1 MRKVAVIAAVVVLAA
16 VLLVVV
22 LPRVVSLEAFRP
34 RMLALMEEK
43 TGRKAA
49 FAKVSLSL
57 FPGIGLKITD
67 LSVSGDPGHPDENLL
82 TVPEA
87 EIRVAILPLLTGRV
101 EFGRVILRRP
111 EVAFRVYRDGTHS
124 ATRIADRMAEKK
136 EPAPSAAR
144 EPVSVAIETL
154 SIDEAKLLLFLEGED
169 GKETRWEIDPFTVHL
184 DGVGGRRNDFSIE
197 TRIAG
202 AVQGEIEIAGSITRE
217 SGKAGGPMPVR
228 LVAKG
233 KTFGHSLSVEGTV
246 SAPPGGP
253 EADVTVTFAGI
264 DMGKVAGMFAE
275 PPAWLSKAA
284 PEGVATLQ
292 VKASGNAQTM
302 GFEAEADLTRT
313 GWTVMPGLRKF
324 IDAPCTI
331 VAQGR
336 RFPDLYVLSNAEL
349 HFPPLR
355 VIANASL
362 VPTTG
367 AREWTASARIASLS
381 ELAKNRGG
389 GLSKWAPSGRI
400 TASGKGKRPSSSAA
414 DAWIVSLD
422 LNNVAFRLPEEKVEM
437 ADLDGHAE
445 ITSKTVDFHPIAG
458 LFNGQRFS
466 LRGTVSMGTSPVGQV
481 SLRMPYLDF
490 DALFPPGEEGGKAKE
505 LKQASPAGKEPGKT
519 EFSARG
525 DLAIDAGKIRG
536 LEFKQ
541 LAGSGRY
548 VDRTLF
554 LDSLRARMY
563 GGEATVAGRIGFKP
577 PNPDF
582 RVNATVKNLPVE
594 EILSRKT
601 SLKNFL
607 SGAASLTADIGGGT
621 RDFDDFSRTASGA
634 GSFRVSGG
642 KIKGVDLLG
651 TAAGLSGLA
660 GALSPAQPGPG
671 GGGAMETQF
680 SDLAADFRIEAG
692 KIRTDNLRIVSEK
705 MGLDGKAALGFDR
718 SFEFRGTLTLPKGL
732 SDRARGVGG
741 KFLTGSSGRVEIPLL
756 MSGPVTSPAISLD
769 GEVLGR
775 GIAGGA
781 IRNLLD
787 RPKDRVPSTGTE
799 ATKPPAPPEPE
810 KPLKG
815 LFDMLM
821 PGKK

>member
-1 MRKVAVIAAVVVLAA
+1 MRKVAVVAAVVVIAV
-16 VLLVVV
+16 VLLAIV
-22 LPRVVSLEAFRP
+22 LPMVVSLEAFRP
-34 RMLALMEEK
+34 RMIALMEEK
-43 TGRKAA
+43 TGRKVA
-49 FAKVSLSL
+49 FAKVSFSL
-57 FPGIGLKITD
+57 FPGIGLKITG
-67 LSVSGDPGHPDENLL
+67 LTVSGDTGQPEENLL
-82 TVPEA
+82 SAPET
-87 EIRVAILPLLTGRV
+87 EIRVAILPLLTGKV

-124 ATRIADRMAEKK
+124 ATRMAEGLARQKGA
-136 EPAPSAAR
+136 APSAAR

-154 SIDEAKLLLFLEGED
+154 SIDEAKLHLFLEEED
-169 GKETRWEIDPFTVHL
+169 GKETRWEIDPLTVHL

-202 AVQGEIEIAGSITRE
+202 ALQGEIGIAGSITRE
-217 SGKAGGPMPVR
+217 GGKAGGPMPAR

-233 KTFGHSLSVEGTV
+233 KTFGQPLSMEGTV
-246 SAPPGGP
+246 SAPPGGA
-253 EADVTVTFAGI
+253 EADITVTFARI
-264 DMGKVAGMFAE
+264 DMGKVVGMFAE
-275 PPAWLSKAA
+275 PSAWLAKAA
-284 PEGVATLQ
+284 PEGVATLLI
-292 VKASGNAQTM
+292 KASGNAQTM
-302 GFEAEADLTRT
+302 GFEAEADLTRA

-324 IDAPCTI
+324 IDAPCTV

-336 RFPDLYVLSNAEL
+336 RFTDLYVLSNAEL

-355 VIANASL
+355 VIANALL

-389 GLSKWAPSGRI
+389 GLSRWSPAGRI

-414 DAWIVSLD
+414 DAWNVSLD
-422 LNNVAFRLPEEKVEM
+422 LGNVAFRLPEEKVEM

-445 ITSKTVDFHPIAG
+445 ITSKTVEFHPLAG

-490 DALFPPGEEGGKAKE
+490 DALFPPGEDGGKAKE
-505 LKQASPAGKEPGKT
+505 SKQASPAGKEGEKT

-525 DLAIDAGKIRG
+525 DLTIDAGKIRG
-536 LEFKQ
+536 LEFKE
-541 LAGSGRY
+541 LTWNGRY

-577 PNPDF
+577 PSPDF
-582 RVNATVKNLPVE
+582 RVKVTVKNLPVE

-607 SGAASLTADIGGGT
+607 TGAASLTADLGGGA

-634 GSFRVSGG
+634 GSFRVAGG

-651 TAAGLSGLA
+651 VAAGLSGLA
-660 GALSPAQPGPG
+660 GTLSPAKPAPG

-718 SFEFRGTLTLPKGL
+718 SFDFRGTLVLPKGL
-732 SDRARGVGG
+732 SDRARGVEG
-741 KFLTGSSGRVEIPLL
+741 KFLTGSSGRVEIPLV
-756 MSGPVTSPAISLD
+756 MSGPVTTPAISID
-769 GEVLGR
+769 GEALGR

-781 IRNLLD
+781 IRKLLD
-787 RPKDRVPSTGTE
+787 RPKESAPSPGTE
-799 ATKPPAPPEPE
+799 SSKPPAPPEQE